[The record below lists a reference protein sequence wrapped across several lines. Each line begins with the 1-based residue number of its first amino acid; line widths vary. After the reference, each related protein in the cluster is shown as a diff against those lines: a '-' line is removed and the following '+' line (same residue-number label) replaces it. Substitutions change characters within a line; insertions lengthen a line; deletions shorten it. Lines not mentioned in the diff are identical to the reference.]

1 MKFPRVHAPRPT
13 PRMPELAG
21 FEARYD
27 LLPAVRPLQQP
38 AEAIRPLHWWA
49 KDLQAGGDLLVD
61 ARFDAVTMT
70 ATISIR
76 LASYQVVSVVRRH
89 DDKPQMPRTLADV
102 LAEAVWRL
110 GTLGWTAELEE
121 AVAQLRTVGLM
132 APPTKP
138 DTRYL
143 PGWVQQPDRAVR
155 MAYWWAVILK
165 QHRWKLYACGDAV
178 ARHGFIAEVPGVDGK
193 SALVIYP
200 GDMPDDGT
208 AASAL
213 ANHLARLGSGQ
224 RAFVQRVIGDAAAG
238 QGRVV

>member
-49 KDLQAGGDLLVD
+49 TDLQAGGDLLVD

-102 LAEAVWRL
+102 LADAVCGL
-110 GTLGWTAELEE
+110 GTLG
-121 AVAQLRTVGLM
+121 
-132 APPTKP
+132 
-138 DTRYL
+138 
-143 PGWVQQPDRAVR
+143 
-155 MAYWWAVILK
+155 
-165 QHRWKLYACGDAV
+165 
-178 ARHGFIAEVPGVDGK
+178 FIE
-193 SALVIYP
+193 
-200 GDMPDDGT
+200 
-208 AASAL
+208 
-213 ANHLARLGSGQ
+213 
-224 RAFVQRVIGDAAAG
+224 
-238 QGRVV
+238 